1 MKADLSRQTFDSKK
15 HYTAVVMQQG
25 RVQVDAD
32 WNEQQTIHNYRTETE
47 TKDVIG
53 KCGAPAQNAGFK
65 ILSDDQN
72 LIKITPGRY
81 YVNGLL
87 CENEAEI
94 IYEEQPDFP
103 NPPNVLELLETAET
117 RAGIFYLDVWQRHI
131 TTIDDLT
138 LREVALGGPD
148 TTTRVQTIWQ
158 VKFLSVADQEID
170 IEAIQILFK
179 EFLNRLEELQKSTK
193 NQEAI
198 EILDRLINSI
208 NSVLNLSSEQLEE
221 ALCSTPQTLQ
231 IFLASFNPRFQ
242 ELEELD
248 LQLEPVYEILL
259 PLEEIA
265 DELADS
271 LQNLT
276 CCSPFKEW
284 EELIERS
291 TGQLNARTK
300 PVPPEENPCLVPPN
314 AGYQR
319 LENQLYR
326 VEIHDAGSLNEA
338 TFKWSRDN
346 GSVVTA
352 IENISGQEI
361 TVQTVGL
368 DNILGFASNQWV
380 EISDDTSEL
389 NQQPGELLQIDQV
402 DPATRIITLKSAPN
416 TPFDQT
422 QNPKLR
428 RWDSQGL
435 LTVEIPENN
444 EGWIPLEGGIEVQF
458 SSGTY
463 RTGDY
468 WLIPARTATGEI
480 EWSPSR
486 TARYNQIPQPP
497 LGIYHQ
503 YCRLAFAK
511 LQSQNNSFNLQD
523 CRKIF
528 RPVATSA
535 MHVTQINWPND
546 DIFSLEQLQFGLVI
560 QLDSPPEPESVNAAT
575 LIVTL
580 EVPLP
585 LASQDDTEP
594 TARNLPDLSF
604 ILDGDITTFTN
615 LILWLPVAS
624 QIQTLLESFQQSS
637 TPIPL
642 LMRVTL
648 KGHKIWSGIGEERCY
663 LDGQVFG
670 KSGGSRSNNPQIPRT
685 DLVFPSGNASKA
697 SDFESWF
704 WLDAREQVNL
714 ERLEITPPRVQ
725 GNSSAKGSIFLSDL
739 APEGGISVAFS
750 SQNSEIV
757 RVPGNITIN
766 EGADQTGFTIETS
779 SVQETTSVLL
789 TASLA
794 DESRNALLT
803 VIATPSTLTALRLNP
818 DDILGGNISEG
829 IVALNNPAPVGG
841 IRVNLSSSSIK
852 VATVPKIVTVP
863 AGETTASFQVKTNSN
878 PPSSG
883 LTSTTVIITAS
894 FAGVT
899 REDTLTV
906 SFLYQI
912 RISGL

>member
-15 HYTAVVMQQG
+15 HYSAVVMQQG

-32 WNEQQTIHNYRTETE
+32 WNEQQAIHNYRIETE

-53 KCGAPAQNAGFK
+53 KCGAPAQDAGFK
-65 ILSDDQN
+65 VVIGDEN

-94 IYEEQPDFP
+94 SYEEQPDFP
-103 NPPNVLELLETAET
+103 NPPNVFELLEKAET

-131 TTIDDLT
+131 TILDDLT
-138 LREVALGGPD
+138 LREVALGDAD
-148 TTTRVQTIWQ
+148 TATRVQTIWQ
-158 VKFLSVADQEID
+158 VKFLPISDQEID
-170 IEAIQILFK
+170 IEAIRTLLK
-179 EFLNRLEELQKSTK
+179 ELVSRLQELRNSTE
-193 NQEAI
+193 NQEAL

-208 NSVLNLSSEQLEE
+208 NSVLDLPPEQLEE
-221 ALCSTPQTLQ
+221 ALRSSPQTLQ
-231 IFLASFNPRFQ
+231 IFLTSFNPRLK

-248 LQLEPVYEILL
+248 LKLERVYEILL

-271 LQNLT
+271 LQNQT
-276 CCSPFKEW
+276 CCSSFKEW
-284 EELIERS
+284 QELIAPD

-326 VEIHDAGSLNEA
+326 VEIHDAGSLDKA

-352 IENISGQEI
+352 IENISGQEV
-361 TVQTVGL
+361 TVQSVGP
-368 DNILGFASNQWV
+368 DNLLGFASNQWV

-416 TPFDQT
+416 TPFDPT

-428 RWDSQGL
+428 RWDSRGL
-435 LTVEIPENN
+435 LSVEIPDNN
-444 EGWIPLEGGIEVQF
+444 EGWIALESGIEVKF

-486 TARYNQIPQPP
+486 TDRYNQIHQFP
-497 LGIYHQ
+497 LGVYHQ

-511 LQSQNNSFNLQD
+511 LQPQNQRLNLQD

-528 RPVATSA
+528 QPVANSA
-535 MHVTQINWPND
+535 MHVTQINWLND
-546 DIFSLEQLQFGLVI
+546 DIFSLEQLQNGLVI
-560 QLDSPPEPESVNAAT
+560 QLDSPPEPESINAAT

-585 LASQDDTEP
+585 LGGQEETEP

-615 LILWLPVAS
+615 LILWRPVAS
-624 QIQTLLESFQQSS
+624 QIEAILQSFQQSS

-648 KGHKIWSGIGEERCY
+648 KGDKIWSGMGTQPCY

-670 KSGGSRSNNPQIPRT
+670 KSGGSRSNNSQIPRT
-685 DLVFPSGNASKA
+685 HLVFPSGNGLKA

-704 WLDAREQVNL
+704 WLNVREQVTL

-725 GNSSAKGSIFLSDL
+725 GNASVKGSIFLSNI
-739 APEGGISVAFS
+739 APEGGISVTLS
-750 SQNSEIV
+750 SQNKEII
-757 RVPGNITIN
+757 RVPRNITIS
-766 EGADQTGFTIETS
+766 EGSDQTGFTIETN
-779 SVQETTSVLL
+779 SVQQTTSVLL
-789 TASLA
+789 TASLG
-794 DESRNALLT
+794 DESRNASLT

-818 DDILGGNISEG
+818 DDIFGGNPSEG
-829 IVALNNPAPVGG
+829 IVMLNNPAPVGG
-841 IRVNLSSSSIK
+841 IRVNLSSSSKKI
-852 VATVPKIVTVP
+852 ATVPKIVTVP
-863 AGETTASFQVKTNSN
+863 AGETTATFPVNTNSN
-878 PPSSG
+878 PPSSSI
-883 LTSTTVIITAS
+883 TITTVIITAS
-894 FAGVT
+894 FAGIT
-899 REDTLTV
+899 REDSLTV
-906 SFLYQI
+906 RFFVPV
-912 RISGL
+912 

>member
-1 MKADLSRQTFDSKK
+1 MKADLSRQTFNSKK
-15 HYTAVVMQQG
+15 HYTSVVMQQG

-32 WNEQQTIHNYRTETE
+32 WNEQQAIYNYRIETE

-53 KCGAPAQNAGFK
+53 KCGAPAQDAGFK
-65 ILSDDQN
+65 ILSDDEN

-81 YVNGLL
+81 YVNGIL
-87 CENEAEI
+87 CENETEI
-94 IYEEQPDFP
+94 TYEEQPDFP
-103 NPPNVLELLETAET
+103 DSPNISELLETAET
-117 RAGIFYLDVWQRHI
+117 HAGIFYIDVWQRHI
-131 TTIDDLT
+131 TALDDIT

-148 TTTRVQTIWQ
+148 TGTRVQTIWQ
-158 VKFLSVADQEID
+158 VKFLPVSDQEID
-170 IEAIQILFK
+170 IEAIRTLLQELV
-179 EFLNRLEELQKSTK
+179 NRLQELRNSTE
-193 NQEAI
+193 NQTAI
-198 EILDRLINSI
+198 EILDRLINPI
-208 NSVLNLSSEQLEE
+208 ISVLDLPSEQLEE
-221 ALCSTPQTLQ
+221 ALRSSPQTLK

-242 ELEELD
+242 QLEELD
-248 LQLEPVYEILL
+248 FQLEPVYEILL

-271 LQNLT
+271 LQNMT
-276 CCSPFKEW
+276 CCSSFKEW
-284 EELIERS
+284 EELIAPV

-300 PVPPEENPCLVPPN
+300 PVSPEYNPCLVPPN

-346 GSVVTA
+346 ASVITA

-361 TVQTVGL
+361 TVQSVGP

-402 DPATRIITLKSAPN
+402 DPATRIIRLKSAPN
-416 TPFDQT
+416 TPFDPT

-435 LTVEIPENN
+435 LPVEIPDNN

-458 SSGTY
+458 SQGTY

-468 WLIPARTATGEI
+468 WLIPARTATEEI

-486 TARYNQIPQPP
+486 TARYNQIPQLP

-511 LQSQNNSFNLQD
+511 LQPQNQRFNLQD

-528 RPVATSA
+528 QPVANSA

-546 DIFSLEQLQFGLVI
+546 DIFSLKQLQNGLVI
-560 QLDSPPEPESVNAAT
+560 QLDSPPEPESINSAT

-585 LASQDDTEP
+585 LGGQDDTEP

-615 LILWLPVAS
+615 LILWRPVAS
-624 QIQTLLESFQQSS
+624 QIEAILQSFQQSS

-648 KGHKIWSGIGEERCY
+648 KGHKIWSGIGTQRCY

-670 KSGGSRSNNPQIPRT
+670 KSGGSRSNNSQIPRT
-685 DLVFPSGNASKA
+685 DLVFPSGNTSKA

-704 WLDAREQVNL
+704 WLNAREQATL

-725 GNSSAKGSIFLSDL
+725 GNASVKGSIFLSDL
-739 APEGGISVAFS
+739 APEGGISVALS
-750 SQNSEIV
+750 SQNKEIV
-757 RVPGNITIN
+757 RVPVNITIS
-766 EGADQTGFTIETS
+766 EGSDQTGFTIETS
-779 SVQETTSVLL
+779 SVQQTTLVLL
-789 TASLA
+789 TASLG
-794 DESRNALLT
+794 DESRNASLT
-803 VIATPSTLTALRLNP
+803 VIATPSILTTLRLNP
-818 DDILGGNISEG
+818 DQLVGGNLSEG
-829 IVALNNPAPVGG
+829 IVMLNNPAPVGG
-841 IRVNLSSSSIK
+841 IRINLLSSNTQ
-852 VATVPKIVTVP
+852 VATVPRIVTVP
-863 AGETTASFQVKTNSN
+863 AGETTATFPVNTNSN
-878 PPSSG
+878 PPSSSV
-883 LTSTTVIITAS
+883 TVTTVIITAS

-906 SFLYQI
+906 SFLI
-912 RISGL
+912 